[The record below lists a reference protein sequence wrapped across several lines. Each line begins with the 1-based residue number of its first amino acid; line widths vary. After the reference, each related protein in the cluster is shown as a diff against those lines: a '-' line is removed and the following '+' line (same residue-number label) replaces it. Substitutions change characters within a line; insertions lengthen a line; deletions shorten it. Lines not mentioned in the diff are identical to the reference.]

1 MRLSRA
7 VALGI
12 FLSFAVASQAQAVG
26 TFLSAPDRVDIA
38 HDDKR
43 GIIYVSEFDR
53 VLRFDA
59 ATGNALSPI
68 VFGGALA
75 GMDISPDENSLVV
88 ADQAGSETQIW
99 VWVVDLDTLVPH
111 KLPINRNDTMESGTW
126 TAVYGADNM
135 IYTSS
140 TFAGSGWTPLRKVN
154 PVDKTAVEIVGVT
167 QNVMLSPS
175 GDRQT
180 IAWAE
185 ANISDGRWGVYD
197 VPTGGYVQ
205 RQWYEDGT
213 SWFNYEIATDRFG
226 SQFSIPTYGGTM
238 VYNDT
243 YQKIATIG
251 VYAGEQPIGV
261 AYHPVENLAYF
272 PFAGT
277 GQVRVYNMNTQ
288 QPIGSYDFETQF
300 QSNGNW
306 AFQNGRTKLSRD
318 GSVLMST
325 VLNGVRYVQ
334 MYAPLAALPIT
345 ANTGASPVSIPLKG
359 SIGNNG
365 ALSYSVA
372 VPATKGSV
380 VINGA
385 NATYTPP
392 ANYNGTD
399 TFTYRVTY
407 GLATRD
413 AVVTVNVAGL
423 NRAPV
428 AVNDTAQTSGGAIVI
443 PVLANDSDPDGNAIT
458 IVSVTQP
465 KKANVTNLNNKLRF
479 APMKGWTGPS
489 TFSYTIKDSKGAT
502 ATATVTVTKNSGD

>member
-1 MRLSRA
+1 MAKIVKEAHPVQRSVKSRDDA
-7 VALGI
+7 VA
-12 FLSFAVASQAQAVG
+12 FF
-26 TFLSAPDRVDIA
+26 
-38 HDDKR
+38 R
-43 GIIYVSEFDR
+43 GMP
-53 VLRFDA
+53 
-59 ATGNALSPI
+59 G
-68 VFGGALA
+68 
-75 GMDISPDENSLVV
+75 
-88 ADQAGSETQIW
+88 
-99 VWVVDLDTLVPH
+99 
-111 KLPINRNDTMESGTW
+111 
-126 TAVYGADNM
+126 
-135 IYTSS
+135 
-140 TFAGSGWTPLRKVN
+140 KVN
-154 PVDKTAVEIVGVT
+154 PTQCEAMTMGGKAGPMTETTLAQHLADAAPVSLRRTRLARVLGITVADAEVERILRALG
-167 QNVMLSPS
+167 
-175 GDRQT
+175 
-180 IAWAE
+180 
-185 ANISDGRWGVYD
+185 
-197 VPTGGYVQ
+197 
-205 RQWYEDGT
+205 
-213 SWFNYEIATDRFG
+213 
-226 SQFSIPTYGGTM
+226 
-238 VYNDT
+238 
-243 YQKIATIG
+243 
-251 VYAGEQPIGV
+251 
-261 AYHPVENLAYF
+261 
-272 PFAGT
+272 
-277 GQVRVYNMNTQ
+277 MNTQ

-479 APMKGWTGPS
+479 APTKGWTGPS

-502 ATATVTVTKNSGD
+502 ATATVTVTKSSGD